1 MPQFLQGRRIFGG
14 IHGKSSP
21 FRKTMPINPIEIDSK
36 KERKALLRGHHL
48 ICLNFFRGEGY
59 SEEFIEN
66 LYEVIKKENIEIITG
81 VDDVCRKCPYL
92 KDDKCRSSEYTD
104 EKINLQDK
112 EALRLL
118 AFKPVMIVDWKIIAS
133 KLPNIIEEW
142 KAQFCCSCG
151 YRKVC
156 FNV

>member
-1 MPQFLQGRRIFGG
+1 
-14 IHGKSSP
+14 
-21 FRKTMPINPIEIDSK
+21 MPINPIEIDTK

-48 ICLNFFRGEGY
+48 ICLNFFSGEGY

-66 LYEVIKKENIEIITG
+66 LYTVIKKEKIEIVTG
-81 VDDVCRKCPYL
+81 ADEVCKKCPYL
-92 KDDKCRSSEYTD
+92 KDEKCRSSDYTD
-104 EKINLQDK
+104 EKIHLQDH

-118 AFKPVMIVDWKIIAS
+118 GFESGMIVDWKMIAS
-133 KLPNIIEEW
+133 KLPTIIEEW
-142 KAQFCCSCG
+142 EAEFCCACG

>member
-1 MPQFLQGRRIFGG
+1 
-14 IHGKSSP
+14 
-21 FRKTMPINPIEIDSK
+21 MPINPIEINSK

-59 SEEFIEN
+59 SKEFIEN
-66 LYEVIKKENIEIITG
+66 LYAVIKKENIEIVTG
-81 VDDVCRKCPYL
+81 ADEVCRKCPYI
-92 KDDKCRSSEYTD
+92 KEGKCRSSDYTD
-104 EKINLQDK
+104 EKIHLEDR

-118 AFKPVMIVDWKIIAS
+118 EFKPGMIVDWKMIAS
-133 KLPNIIEEW
+133 KLPDIIEEW
-142 KAQFCCSCG
+142 KTEFCLACG

>member
-1 MPQFLQGRRIFGG
+1 
-14 IHGKSSP
+14 
-21 FRKTMPINPIEIDSK
+21 MPINSIEIDSK
-36 KERKALLRGHHL
+36 KEIKALLRGHHL

-66 LYEVIKKENIEIITG
+66 LYAVIKKEKLEIVTG
-81 VDDVCRKCPYL
+81 ADNVCMKCPYL
-92 KDDKCRSSEYTD
+92 KDEKCNSSDYTD
-104 EKINLQDK
+104 EKIHYQDK

-118 AFKPVMIVDWKIIAS
+118 ELRSGSIVDWKMIAS

>member
-1 MPQFLQGRRIFGG
+1 ML
-14 IHGKSSP
+14 
-21 FRKTMPINPIEIDSK
+21 TAPIEIISK

-59 SEEFIEN
+59 SKEFIEN
-66 LYEVIKKENIEIITG
+66 LYDVIKKESIEIVTG
-81 VDDVCRKCPYL
+81 ADDVCGKCPYL
-92 KDDKCRSSEYTD
+92 KEGKCRSSDYTD
-104 EKINLQDK
+104 EKIHLQDR

-118 AFKPVMIVDWKIIAS
+118 GFKPGMIVSWKILAS
-133 KLPNIIEEW
+133 KLPEIIDEW
-142 KAQFCCSCG
+142 KSEFCLACG

>member
-1 MPQFLQGRRIFGG
+1 MRID
-14 IHGKSSP
+14 
-21 FRKTMPINPIEIDSK
+21 PIEINSK

-66 LYEVIKKENIEIITG
+66 LYAVIKKEKLEIVTG

-92 KDDKCRSSEYTD
+92 KDEKCKSSDYTD
-104 EKINLQDK
+104 KKIHHQDK

-118 AFKPVMIVDWKIIAS
+118 ELRSGSIVDWKMIAS

>member
-1 MPQFLQGRRIFGG
+1 
-14 IHGKSSP
+14 
-21 FRKTMPINPIEIDSK
+21 MPINSIEINSK
-36 KERKALLRGHHL
+36 KERKVLLRGHHL

-66 LYEVIKKENIEIITG
+66 LYAVIKKEQLEIVTG
-81 VDDVCRKCPYL
+81 ADDVCRKCPYL
-92 KDDKCRSSEYTD
+92 KEEKCQSSDYTD
-104 EKINLQDK
+104 EKIHLQDQ

-118 AFKPVMIVDWKIIAS
+118 GFMPGMIVDWKMIAA
-133 KLPNIIEEW
+133 KLPEIIEEW
-142 KAQFCCSCG
+142 KAEFCLACG

>member
-1 MPQFLQGRRIFGG
+1 MNSNEL
-14 IHGKSSP
+14 
-21 FRKTMPINPIEIDSK
+21 DLK

-66 LYEVIKKENIEIITG
+66 LYAVIKKEKLEIVTG
-81 VDDVCRKCPYL
+81 ADDVCRKCPYL
-92 KDDKCRSSEYTD
+92 KEEKCRSSDYTD
-104 EKINLQDK
+104 EKIHLQDN

-118 AFKPVMIVDWKIIAS
+118 GFKPGMIVEWKKIAS

-142 KAQFCCSCG
+142 KAEFCLACG

-156 FNV
+156 FNI

>member
-1 MPQFLQGRRIFGG
+1 MTID
-14 IHGKSSP
+14 S
-21 FRKTMPINPIEIDSK
+21 IEIDSK

-66 LYEVIKKENIEIITG
+66 LYEVIKIEKLEIIKG
-81 VDDVCRKCPYL
+81 ADDVCRKCPYL
-92 KDDKCRSSEYTD
+92 KDGKCRSSDYTD
-104 EKINLQDK
+104 EKIHLQDK

-118 AFKPVMIVDWKIIAS
+118 GFMPGMIVDWKIIAS
-133 KLPNIIEEW
+133 KLPEILEEW
-142 KAQFCCSCG
+142 EAEFCCACG

>member
-1 MPQFLQGRRIFGG
+1 
-14 IHGKSSP
+14 
-21 FRKTMPINPIEIDSK
+21 MPIKPIEIDSN
-36 KERKALLRGHHL
+36 KERKAILRGHHL

-66 LYEVIKKENIEIITG
+66 LYEVIKIEKIEIVTG
-81 VDDVCRKCPYL
+81 ADEVCRKCPYL
-92 KDDKCRSSEYTD
+92 KEEKCRSSDYTD
-104 EKINLQDK
+104 EKIHLQDK

-118 AFKPVMIVDWKIIAS
+118 GFKPGMTVDWKMIAS
-133 KLPNIIEEW
+133 KLPEILEEW
-142 KAQFCCSCG
+142 EAEFCYACG

>member
-1 MPQFLQGRRIFGG
+1 
-14 IHGKSSP
+14 
-21 FRKTMPINPIEIDSK
+21 MPINPIEQNSEN
-36 KERKALLRGHHL
+36 ERKTLLRGHHL

-66 LYEVIKKENIEIITG
+66 LYAVIKKEHIEIVTG
-81 VDDVCRKCPYL
+81 ADEVCKKCPYL
-92 KDDKCRSSEYTD
+92 KEGKCKSSDYTD
-104 EKINLQDK
+104 EIIHLQDL

-118 AFKPVMIVDWKIIAS
+118 GLKQGMIVDWKLIAS
-133 KLPNIIEEW
+133 KLPEIIEEW
-142 KAQFCCSCG
+142 KDEFCLACG

>member
-1 MPQFLQGRRIFGG
+1 ML
-14 IHGKSSP
+14 
-21 FRKTMPINPIEIDSK
+21 TAPIEIVSK

-66 LYEVIKKENIEIITG
+66 LYAVIKKENIEIVTG
-81 VDDVCRKCPYL
+81 ADEVCRKCPYL
-92 KDDKCRSSEYTD
+92 KEGKCRSSDYTD
-104 EKINLQDK
+104 EKIHLQDR

-118 AFKPVMIVDWKIIAS
+118 GFKPGMIVDWKLIAS
-133 KLPNIIEEW
+133 KLPEIIDEW
-142 KAQFCCSCG
+142 KAEFCLNCG

>member
-1 MPQFLQGRRIFGG
+1 
-14 IHGKSSP
+14 
-21 FRKTMPINPIEIDSK
+21 MPINPIEIDTK
-36 KERKALLRGHHL
+36 KERKASLRGHHL

-66 LYEVIKKENIEIITG
+66 LYAVIKKEKIEIVTG
-81 VDDVCRKCPYL
+81 ADEVCRKCPYL
-92 KDDKCRSSEYTD
+92 KEGKCRNSDYTD
-104 EKINLQDK
+104 EKIHIQDQ

-118 AFKPVMIVDWKIIAS
+118 GFESGMIVDWKMIAS
-133 KLPNIIEEW
+133 KLPTIIEEW
-142 KAQFCCSCG
+142 KDEFCLACR

>member
-1 MPQFLQGRRIFGG
+1 ML
-14 IHGKSSP
+14 
-21 FRKTMPINPIEIDSK
+21 TAPIEIVSK

-66 LYEVIKKENIEIITG
+66 LYAVIKKENIEIVTG
-81 VDDVCRKCPYL
+81 ADDVCGKCPYL
-92 KDDKCRSSEYTD
+92 KEGKCRSSDYTD
-104 EKINLQDK
+104 EKIHLQDR

-118 AFKPVMIVDWKIIAS
+118 GFKPGMIVSWKMLAS
-133 KLPNIIEEW
+133 KLPEIIDEW
-142 KAQFCCSCG
+142 KAEFCLNCG

>member
-1 MPQFLQGRRIFGG
+1 MLID
-14 IHGKSSP
+14 
-21 FRKTMPINPIEIDSK
+21 PIEIGSK

-66 LYEVIKKENIEIITG
+66 LYAVIKKENIEIVTG
-81 VDDVCRKCPYL
+81 ADDVCRKCPYL
-92 KDDKCRSSEYTD
+92 KEGKCRSSDYTD
-104 EKINLQDK
+104 EKIHVQDR

-118 AFKPVMIVDWKIIAS
+118 GFKPGMIADWKMIAS
-133 KLPNIIEEW
+133 KLPEIIEEW
-142 KAQFCCSCG
+142 KSEFCFACG

>member
-1 MPQFLQGRRIFGG
+1 
-14 IHGKSSP
+14 
-21 FRKTMPINPIEIDSK
+21 MPINPIEIDTK
-36 KERKALLRGHHL
+36 KASLRGHHL

-66 LYEVIKKENIEIITG
+66 LYAVIKKEKIEIVTG
-81 VDDVCRKCPYL
+81 ADEVCRKCPYL
-92 KDDKCRSSEYTD
+92 KEGKCRNSDYTD
-104 EKINLQDK
+104 EKIHIQDQ

-118 AFKPVMIVDWKIIAS
+118 GFESGMIDDWKMIAS
-133 KLPNIIEEW
+133 KLPTIIEEW
-142 KAQFCCSCG
+142 KDEFCLACG

>member
-1 MPQFLQGRRIFGG
+1 M
-14 IHGKSSP
+14 
-21 FRKTMPINPIEIDSK
+21 EIISK
-36 KERKALLRGHHL
+36 KERKAMLRGHHL

-66 LYEVIKKENIEIITG
+66 LYAVIKKENIEIVTG
-81 VDDVCRKCPYL
+81 ADEVCRKCLYL
-92 KDDKCRSSEYTD
+92 KEGKCQSNDYTD
-104 EKINLQDK
+104 EMIHLQDQ

-118 AFKPVMIVDWKIIAS
+118 GFKPGMIVDWKMIAS
-133 KLPNIIEEW
+133 KLPEIIEEW
-142 KAQFCCSCG
+142 KAEFCLVCG

>member
-1 MPQFLQGRRIFGG
+1 MLTGL
-14 IHGKSSP
+14 
-21 FRKTMPINPIEIDSK
+21 IEIVSK
-36 KERKALLRGHHL
+36 TERKALLRGHHL

-66 LYEVIKKENIEIITG
+66 LYAVIKKENIEIVTG
-81 VDDVCRKCPYL
+81 ADEVCRKCPYL
-92 KDDKCRSSEYTD
+92 KEGKCRSSDYTD
-104 EKINLQDK
+104 EKIHLQDR

-118 AFKPVMIVDWKIIAS
+118 GFKQGNIVSWKMLAS
-133 KLPNIIEEW
+133 KLPEIIDEW
-142 KAQFCCSCG
+142 KAEFCFACG